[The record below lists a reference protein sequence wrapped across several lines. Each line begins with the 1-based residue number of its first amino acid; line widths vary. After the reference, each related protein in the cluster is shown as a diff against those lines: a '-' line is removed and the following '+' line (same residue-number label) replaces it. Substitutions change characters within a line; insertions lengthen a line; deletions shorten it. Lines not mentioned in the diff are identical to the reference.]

1 MLRARG
7 IRVDT
12 KNRTVGVNYKGIER
26 FGINLF
32 SNLIQTLTP
41 AIT

>member
-12 KNRTVGVNYKGIER
+12 KNRTVGVNYKGIAHLR
-26 FGINLF
+26 VNLF
-32 SNLIQTLTP
+32 SSLIRTLTP
-41 AIT
+41 AAT